1 MSCFYFQTSDLLV
14 SCYAKSKNKL
24 SLALSWHHSNNQLMK
39 VTTML
44 SSSSLLLFILLS
56 SANPYARALQEGGN
70 GIEEELE
77 DVKRSDFPTG
87 FLLGVATSS
96 YQVYKS
102 CVSLTFLFLSAFFGR
117 ILSMKFSWNL
127 SNMTLL
133 QWF

>member
-1 MSCFYFQTSDLLV
+1 
-14 SCYAKSKNKL
+14 
-24 SLALSWHHSNNQLMK
+24 
-39 VTTML
+39 ML

-87 FLLGVATSS
+87 FLFGVATSS

-102 CVSLTFLFLSAFFGR
+102 CVSLTFVYLPVFLVIYF
-117 ILSMKFSWNL
+117 SMQFS
-127 SNMTLL
+127 
-133 QWF
+133 